1 VRIGSVPHAVTTA
14 VDPDQCQRTAAHL

>member
-1 VRIGSVPHAVTTA
+1 VRIGSVPHAATTA